1 MTDIALLASRYASRP
16 LLMTADAAEQLAH
29 RIRTIDARA
38 FERPSRISALLRRV
52 GLANGGKADVGSAR
66 RTAFAMDDDDGVP
79 AIPLEE
85 QLAYSPR
92 WLGDVEDT
100 GFCWSLK
107 DGVALICCDTV
118 LVERGDEFCGQVWHG
133 YDTLLLAMREAMSD
147 ARVRGIFL
155 VLDTP
160 GGVAGSGLPELA
172 AYMRSA
178 REAAGGKPIWVY
190 ARMACSAG
198 YWILASGDYAIA
210 GQFAYVGSCGAV
222 VGHENRSGALSKA
235 GIEITTIEFPEG
247 ALKTEG
253 GQWKALSDAGR
264 AAWQSDINELGQ
276 TFFADL
282 EAGRPQLTSEKLMA
296 LRADAFMA
304 QHADPERSGLALGL
318 VDAIAT
324 EEEAF
329 AQLVAH
335 VSAPAD
341 KPEPAAASGARAT
354 SPAKEAVM
362 AQPNRTPAAAAQV
375 AQAQRAFALAKS
387 NLAKAKAKAAAADD
401 VVDDDDD
408 DDEGVQAA
416 DPAKS
421 DDAQPDDED
430 EDTDPG
436 DEDDDKKDKPS
447 DAVAIASSAEA
458 KAHPAMANAAI
469 ASGQTLAQFKASVG
483 AMSSGSRA
491 SRLDAAMAG
500 SRRLRADGSK
510 PKGGM
515 SASIAARI
523 EKNRG
528 ARPS

>member
-1 MTDIALLASRYASRP
+1 MTDIALLASRYAGRP
-16 LLMTADAAEQLAH
+16 LLMTAEAAEQLAH

-38 FERPSRISALLRRV
+38 FERPGRINALLRRV
-52 GLANGGKADVGSAR
+52 GLNNGGKADVGLNR
-66 RTAFAMDDDDGVP
+66 RTPFAMHDDDSGEPV
-79 AIPLEE
+79 IPMEE

-133 YDTLLLAMREAMSD
+133 YDTLLLAMREAMAD

-160 GGVAGSGLPELA
+160 GGVSGSGLPELA
-172 AYMRSA
+172 AYMRGA

-222 VGHENRSGALSKA
+222 VGHENHSAALNKA

-253 GQWKALSDAGR
+253 GRWKALSDAGR
-264 AAWQSDINELGQ
+264 AAWQADINELGQ

-341 KPEPAAASGARAT
+341 ETKPAAASGARAAT
-354 SPAKEAVM
+354 AAKEAVM
-362 AQPNRTPAAAAQV
+362 AQPTRKPAAAAQV
-375 AQAQRAFALAKS
+375 AQAEKAFSLAKA
-387 NLAKAKAKAAAADD
+387 NLAKARANAAAD
-401 VVDDDDD
+401 VT
-408 DDEGVQAA
+408 
-416 DPAKS
+416 
-421 DDAQPDDED
+421 DDED
-430 EDTDPG
+430 EDAGAADPSESNNADG
-436 DEDDDKKDKPS
+436 ADDEQDDSEGESEDDDKEDKPS

-458 KAHPAMANAAI
+458 KAHPAMATAAI

-483 AMSSGSRA
+483 AMASGRTG
-491 SRLDAAMAG
+491 RLDAAMAG
-500 SRRLRADGSK
+500 ARRLK
-510 PKGGM
+510 PDATKSASGM

-528 ARPS
+528 AKASA

>member
-1 MTDIALLASRYASRP
+1 MTDIALLASRYAGRP
-16 LLMTADAAEQLAH
+16 LLMTAEAAEQLAH

-38 FERPSRISALLRRV
+38 FERPGRISALLRRV
-52 GLANGGKADVGSAR
+52 GLANGGKANVGADR
-66 RTAFAMDDDDGVP
+66 RTAFAMEDDDGVP

-133 YDTLLLAMREAMSD
+133 YDTLLLAMREAMAD
-147 ARVRGIFL
+147 VRVRGIFL

-172 AYMRSA
+172 AYMRGT

-198 YWILASGDYAIA
+198 YWILASGDHAIA
-210 GQFAYVGSCGAV
+210 GRFAYVGSCGAV
-222 VGHENRSGALSKA
+222 VGHENHSGALSKA

-253 GQWKALSDAGR
+253 GRWKGLSDAGR

-282 EAGRPQLTSEKLMA
+282 QAGRPQLTSEKLMA
-296 LRADAFMA
+296 MRADAFMA

-341 KPEPAAASGARAT
+341 DTQPAAASGARAAIAT
-354 SPAKEAVM
+354 KEAVM
-362 AQPNRTPAAAAQV
+362 AQPTRKPAAAAQV
-375 AQAQRAFALAKS
+375 AQAQKAFTLAKS
-387 NLAKAKAKAAAADD
+387 NLAKAKADAAAD
-401 VVDDDDD
+401 VT
-408 DDEGVQAA
+408 DDEEEDADAA
-416 DPAKS
+416 DPKTPEG
-421 DDAQPDDED
+421 DGDDED
-430 EDTDPG
+430 TEKDP
-436 DEDDDKKDKPS
+436 DEDDDEEDKPS

-469 ASGQTLAQFKASVG
+469 ASGQSLAQFKASVG
-483 AMSSGSRA
+483 AMAGSQRT
-491 SRLDAAMAG
+491 SRLDAAMSG
-500 SRRLRADGSK
+500 GRRLRPDATKAASGV
-510 PKGGM
+510 

-528 ARPS
+528 AKASA